1 MRRIAA
7 VTTCNREG
15 YELYGRRLLESFDRH
30 WPASV
35 KLHLYAEG
43 FAPDVTSPRIVAHD
57 LLGAAPDLVEFR
69 RRHAANPDAHG
80 RLRRRLRVV
89 SNWSTLKVRV
99 RRVTEEDAFRW
110 EAVRFAHKSFALFHA
125 AATCDA
131 EVLFWLD
138 ADITVFADVPR
149 SFLEGLVPEDCLVA
163 FLARPNHTECGF
175 VGYNLRHPA
184 AKPFLAA
191 FRKFYVEDL
200 LFREAEFH
208 DAHLFDRLRRAFTAM
223 GHRCHDMA
231 AGAGMTSGRHVF
243 VKSALGRY
251 MDHLKG
257 PRKVPGRCAEADV
270 RAVAS
275 AARSAAALR

>member
-35 KLHLYAEG
+35 ALHFYTEG

-57 LLGAAPDLVEFR
+57 LLAAAPDLVDFR

-89 SNWSTLKVRV
+89 TNWSTLKVRV

-163 FLARPNHTECGF
+163 FLARPNHTE
-175 VGYNLRHPA
+175 
-184 AKPFLAA
+184 
-191 FRKFYVEDL
+191 
-200 LFREAEFH
+200 
-208 DAHLFDRLRRAFTAM
+208 
-223 GHRCHDMA
+223 
-231 AGAGMTSGRHVF
+231 
-243 VKSALGRY
+243 
-251 MDHLKG
+251 
-257 PRKVPGRCAEADV
+257 
-270 RAVAS
+270 VAS
-275 AARSAAALR
+275 SGTICATRPPNPSSPRSGSSTSMISCFARPNSTTPICSTVCDGPSRRWATAATTWRPAPA